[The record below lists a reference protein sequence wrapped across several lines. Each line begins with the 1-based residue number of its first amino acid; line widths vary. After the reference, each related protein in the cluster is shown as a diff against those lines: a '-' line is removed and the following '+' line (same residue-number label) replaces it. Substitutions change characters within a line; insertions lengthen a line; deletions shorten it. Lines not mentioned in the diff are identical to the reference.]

1 MKRIIPMMSRLAR
14 AHVHLQ
20 ARLEGLFQA
29 FAAPQYAPLAAAIS
43 ENLEHIAL
51 ETRDFWAQVSPL
63 CGDDL
68 RKVKFGSDTLADAI
82 EWEILKYQARVRPEL
97 EKTWP
102 PLFRDRHVHI
112 GCLNHMWRQLTRETE
127 DSLAFKG
134 IETFFDVG
142 PWGGFNFVV
151 NEEGYTRMPF
161 ARLTLGIGSLPST
174 PLREDGGPFFDTFM
188 PLYTSRLAREGL
200 IVPEEW
206 QYRNPKRDVSGRL
219 TELSH
224 TYYFP
229 HHTYDNRT
237 FVKVR
242 LSREFETY
250 EEIMVADFLELL
262 TRLYHTTDWAAY
274 KQETKDVDVRFDL
287 QDFVSLNHI
296 MEGVYQRTER
306 EEQLIQEIKEAFRG
320 AIRQRSV
327 LYDYLDQVVASK
339 WIENLVWA
347 VARVV
352 LGIRKFE
359 RPFSMSR
366 DILTSPLPPQLLVR
380 VKRHVQAYHDRIGS
394 LRPAAEAGHRREQE

>member
-1 MKRIIPMMSRLAR
+1 MDRLGR
-14 AHVHLQ
+14 AHGHLR
-20 ARLEGLFQA
+20 ATLEGLFQA
-29 FAAPQYAPLAAAIS
+29 VAAPGHAPLAAAIS
-43 ENLEHIAL
+43 ENLKHIAL
-51 ETRDFWAQVSPL
+51 ETSDFWAPVSPL
-63 CGDDL
+63 CEADL
-68 RKVKFGSDTLADAI
+68 RKVKFRSATLADAV
-82 EWEILKYQARVRPEL
+82 EWEVLKYQARVRPDL

-112 GCLNHMWRQLTRETE
+112 GSLIHMWRQLTRETE
-127 DSLAFKG
+127 DSLALKG
-134 IETFFDVG
+134 IETFFDIG

-151 NEEGYTRMPF
+151 NEEGYTRMKF

-174 PLREDGGPFFDTFM
+174 PLHEDGGPFFDTFM
-188 PLYTSRLAREGL
+188 PLYKSRLAQEGL

-206 QYRNPKRDVSGRL
+206 QYRNPKRDPSGGL
-219 TELSH
+219 VELSQ

-296 MEGVYQRTER
+296 MEGVYQRTEK
-306 EEQLIQEIKEAFRG
+306 EEGLIQEIKAAFRG
-320 AIRQRSV
+320 AIRERPV

-339 WIENLVWA
+339 WIENLVWG
-347 VARVV
+347 VARAV

-394 LRPAAEAGHRREQE
+394 LRPTAETGSRVDQE

>member
-1 MKRIIPMMSRLAR
+1 MDRLAR
-14 AHVHLQ
+14 AHGHLR
-20 ARLEGLFQA
+20 ATLEGLFQTVETTRGA
-29 FAAPQYAPLAAAIS
+29 SLAAAIAD
-43 ENLEHIAL
+43 NLEHMAL
-51 ETRDFWAQVSPL
+51 QTSDFWAQLSPL
-63 CGDDL
+63 FDDEL
-68 RKVKFGSDTLADAI
+68 RKVKFRSGTLADAV
-82 EWEILKYQARVRPEL
+82 EWEVLKYQARVRPDL
-97 EKTWP
+97 EKSWP

-112 GCLNHMWRQLTRETE
+112 GSLNRIWRELTRKTE
-127 DSLAFKG
+127 DTLASKG

-151 NEEGYTRMPF
+151 NEHGYTRMPF
-161 ARLTLGIGSLPST
+161 ARLTLGIGSLAST
-174 PLREDGGPFFDTFM
+174 PLHDDGGPFFETFM
-188 PLYTSRLAREGL
+188 PLYKSRLAEEGL

-206 QYRNPKRDVSGRL
+206 QYRNPKRDPSGRL
-219 TELSH
+219 VELSQ

-296 MEGVYQRTER
+296 MDGVYQRTER
-306 EEQLIQEIKEAFRG
+306 EERLIQEIKAAFRG

-339 WIENLVWA
+339 WIENLVWGI
-347 VARVV
+347 ARVV

-359 RPFSMSR
+359 RPFSMGR

-380 VKRHVQAYHDRIGS
+380 VKRHVQTYHDRIGA
-394 LRPAAEAGHRREQE
+394 LRPAADAGGRMVQE